1 MARARTPMHVSFNHL
16 FIMAKVVNGG
26 NKKGKVGSSI
36 FYTIKNSNNKVTQ
49 GERIYQP
56 NVTNPQSESQ
66 RAQRMKMRPAT
77 NFYAALSGILDHSF
91 QGVKYGAMS
100 RQYFLQQAIG
110 KTQEVF
116 PYLLKGENK
125 FVPGPYLMSKGSLSS
140 ISYSLTDDGASIK
153 LDDYEPNVQ
162 TIGNISTGLMNINT
176 TLREGDQITFIMV
189 QKITIDSV
197 SNFVP
202 FVCRFLIDTSSEEL
216 FEEVATGWSI
226 GTFGADDWKPAPIVS
241 AGLAKTAAFCV
252 IVSRKNISGG
262 EVWQRSTER
271 MLISDRVYNM
281 YMSPDA
287 YADALESY
295 KRTAASY
302 DSDYYLNDA
311 ETPDEVGG
319 VENYSFTNASLD
331 FTLGS
336 ATETHTAVLVQGDN
350 GPIATC
356 AKFGVSPD
364 ETPDGKNTWLETY
377 IVRGRKIVLL
387 ERYSLK
393 ATEVKSI
400 TAKYNNQ
407 VVQVLTPEAFVA
419 RFKDFTIA

>member
-1 MARARTPMHVSFNHL
+1 
-16 FIMAKVVNGG
+16 MAKVVNGG
-26 NKKGKVGSSI
+26 NKKGKIGSSI

-66 RAQRMKMRPAT
+66 RAQRMKLKPAT

-125 FVPGPYLMSKGSLSS
+125 FVPGPYLMSKGSLASVAWSLGDGGIDILGSS
-140 ISYSLTDDGASIK
+140 DSFEDTLGALSR
-153 LDDYEPNVQ
+153 N
-162 TIGNISTGLMNINT
+162 LMGIFPQLQN
-176 TLREGDQITFIMV
+176 GDQITLIGIGE
-189 QKITIDSV
+189 QNIDGV
-197 SNFVP
+197 SQFVP
-202 FVCRFLIDTSSEEL
+202 TISRFVLDSESTSTSTEYIEGSFTYDDVL
-216 FEEVATGWSI
+216 EDNKLHFAPNFPGESTVLVAG
-226 GTFGADDWKPAPIVS
+226 
-241 AGLAKTAAFCV
+241 CV
-252 IVSRKNISGG
+252 IVSRKNVSGG

-271 MLISDRVYNM
+271 MAISDRVYNM
-281 YMSPDA
+281 YMSPEA

-311 ETPDEVGG
+311 ETPEEVGG
-319 VENYSFTNASLD
+319 SENYSFTNASIE

-336 ATETHTAVLVQGDN
+336 ATETYTAVLVQNDN

-356 AKFGVSPD
+356 AKFGVYTD
-364 ETPDGKNTWLETY
+364 ERPDGKNTWLETY
-377 IVRGRKIVLL
+377 IVRGRNLVLM
-387 ERYSLK
+387 ERYNLTAS
-393 ATEVKSI
+393 EVKSI
-400 TAKYNNQ
+400 TAKYNSK
-407 VVQVLTPEAFVA
+407 VIQVLTPEAFVA

>member
-1 MARARTPMHVSFNHL
+1 
-16 FIMAKVVNGG
+16 MAKVVNGG
-26 NKKGKVGSSI
+26 NKKGKIGNSI

-66 RAQRMKMRPAT
+66 RAQRMKMKPAT

-116 PYLLKGENK
+116 PYLLKGEDK
-125 FVPGPYLMSKGSLSS
+125 FVPGPYLMSKGYLAS
-140 ISYSLTDDGASIK
+140 IAYNMTEEDGAFIILSGI
-153 LDDYEPNVQ
+153 DYNNT
-162 TIGNISTGLMNINT
+162 TIGNISLGLMNVNP
-176 TLREGDQITFIMV
+176 TLQEGDQITFVFVEEVTVEGI
-189 QKITIDSV
+189 IS
-197 SNFVP
+197 FVP
-202 FVCRFLIDTSSEEL
+202 YFCRFLLDKSSTVE
-216 FEEVATGWSI
+216 FEEAITNFEVGTI
-226 GTFGADDWKPAPIVS
+226 GLKWQPRPIVEQGS
-241 AGLAKTAAFCV
+241 TTTAGFCV
-252 IVSRKNISGG
+252 IVSRKNVDGG

-302 DSDYYLNDA
+302 DSDYYLNNA
-311 ETPDEVGG
+311 ETPEEAGG
-319 VENYSFTNASLD
+319 IESYSFANGTVN
-331 FTLGS
+331 FTLGGT
-336 ATETHTAVLVQGDN
+336 TEAHTAVIVQNDN
-350 GPIATC
+350 GPLLTC
-356 AKFGVSPD
+356 AKFGIYPEERPD
-364 ETPDGKNTWLETY
+364 EKNTWLETY
-377 IVRGRKIVLL
+377 IVRGRTLVLM
-387 ERYSLK
+387 ERYNLT
-393 ATEVKSI
+393 ANQVQSI
-400 TAKYNNQ
+400 TAKYDNKTI
-407 VVQVLTPEAFVA
+407 QVLTPEAFVT

>member
-1 MARARTPMHVSFNHL
+1 
-16 FIMAKVVNGG
+16 MAKVVNGG

-66 RAQRMKMRPAT
+66 RAQRMKMKPAT
-77 NFYAALSGILDHSF
+77 NFYAALSSILDHSF

-110 KTQEVF
+110 KAQEVF

-125 FVPGPYLMSKGSLSS
+125 FVPGPYLMSKGYLNSLLWSLGDDQIDIKGTWS
-140 ISYSLTDDGASIK
+140 RKDADSNVVGTISR
-153 LDDYEPNVQ
+153 
-162 TIGNISTGLMNINT
+162 GLLAFYP
-176 TLREGDQITFIMV
+176 TLSVGDQLTFISIV
-189 QKITIDSV
+189 ELNVDGV
-197 SNFVP
+197 SQFSP
-202 FVCRFLIDTSSEEL
+202 IIGRFLIDTNSSEDLPSVMPEYD
-216 FEEVATGWSI
+216 FEGTTGTGSFI
-226 GTFGADDWKPAPIVS
+226 PIVS
-241 AGLAKTAAFCV
+241 DNLAKVVAACV
-252 IVSRKNISGG
+252 IVSRKNVSGG

-271 MLISDRVYNM
+271 MAVSDRVYNM

-336 ATETHTAVLVQGDN
+336 ATETHTAVLVQDDN

-356 AKFGVSPD
+356 AKFGVYP
-364 ETPDGKNTWLETY
+364 EERPDGKQTWLETY
-377 IVRGRKIVLL
+377 IVRGRTIVLM
-387 ERYSLK
+387 ERYNLS
-393 ATEVKSI
+393 ATEVQSI
-400 TAKYNNQ
+400 TAKYNNK

>member
-1 MARARTPMHVSFNHL
+1 MARAHTPMHVSFNHL

-26 NKKGKVGSSI
+26 NKKGKIGNSI

-66 RAQRMKMRPAT
+66 RAQRMKMKPAT

-110 KTQEVF
+110 KSQTLF

-125 FVPGPYLMSKGSLSS
+125 FVPGPYLMSKGYLNSLQWS
-140 ISYSLTDDGASIK
+140 
-153 LDDYEPNVQ
+153 LDDKIDIKGAWDQDDVDTD
-162 TIGNISTGLMNINT
+162 TIGAISRGLVAYYSS
-176 TLREGDQITFIMV
+176 LQEGDQITLI
-189 QKITIDSV
+189 SV
-197 SNFVP
+197 AELSVDGVSQFQP
-202 FVCRFLIDTSSEEL
+202 IIGRFLINTESETTIADAIPNYT
-216 FEEVATGWSI
+216 FA
-226 GTFGADDWKPAPIVS
+226 GTDSQGSFLPNISDN
-241 AGLAKTAAFCV
+241 LAKIVACCV
-252 IVSRKNISGG
+252 IVSRKNVSGG

-311 ETPDEVGG
+311 ETPGEISG
-319 VENYSFTNASLD
+319 VESFSFTNGSIN
-331 FTLGS
+331 FTLGG
-336 ATETHTAVLVQGDN
+336 ATETHTAVIVQNDN
-350 GPIATC
+350 GPLATC
-356 AKFGVSPD
+356 AKFGIYP
-364 ETPDGKNTWLETY
+364 EERPDGKNTWLETY
-377 IVRGRKIVLL
+377 IVRGRTLVLM
-387 ERYSLK
+387 ERYNLQ
-393 ATEVKSI
+393 AANVQSI
-400 TAKYNNQ
+400 TAKYDNQ
-407 VVQVLTPEAFVA
+407 AIQVLTPEAFVA

>member
-1 MARARTPMHVSFNHL
+1 
-16 FIMAKVVNGG
+16 MAKVVNGG
-26 NKKGKVGSSI
+26 NKKGKVGNSI
-36 FYTIKNSNNKVTQ
+36 YYTIKNSNNKVTQ

-66 RAQRMKMRPAT
+66 RAQRMKLKPAT

-110 KTQEVF
+110 NTQDVF

-125 FVPGPYLMSKGSLSS
+125 FVPGPYLMSKGTLNSVEYYLANGGLEIPLSGEEG
-140 ISYSLTDDGASIK
+140 I
-153 LDDYEPNVQ
+153 
-162 TIGNISTGLMNINT
+162 T
-176 TLREGDQITFIMV
+176 TLGYISRQFVSACPTLRNGDQITFVGVSERFADGTSQFIP
-189 QKITIDSV
+189 SV
-197 SNFVP
+197 A
-202 FVCRFLIDTSSEEL
+202 RFLINTEDEDNDFNDVIDGNFQYE
-216 FEEVATGWSI
+216 SI
-226 GTFGADDWKPAPIVS
+226 ANNRIFFRCNIPGEQTTFA
-241 AGLAKTAAFCV
+241 AGCI
-252 IVSRKNISGG
+252 IVSRKNISDG

-271 MLISDRVYNM
+271 MAISDRVYNM

-311 ETPDEVGG
+311 ETSDEVGG
-319 VENYSFTNASLD
+319 VESYSFTNASLE

-336 ATETHTAVLVQGDN
+336 ATETHTAVLVQDDN

-356 AKFGVSPD
+356 AKFGIYPD
-364 ETPDGKNTWLETY
+364 ERPDGKQTWLETY
-377 IVRGRKIVLL
+377 IVRGRTIVLM
-387 ERYSLK
+387 ERYNLS
-393 ATEVKSI
+393 ATGVLSI

-407 VVQVLTPEAFVA
+407 VIQVLTPEAFVT
-419 RFKDFTIA
+419 RFKDFSIA

>member
-1 MARARTPMHVSFNHL
+1 
-16 FIMAKVVNGG
+16 MAKVVNGG

-66 RAQRMKMRPAT
+66 RAQRMKMKPAT
-77 NFYAALSGILDHSF
+77 NFYTALSGILDHSF

-125 FVPGPYLMSKGSLSS
+125 FVPGPYLMSKGYLNSLPWSLSNS
-140 ISYSLTDDGASIK
+140 VIEVAGNWVGDDEGTDTIGAISRGLVSYSSFLQD
-153 LDDYEPNVQ
+153 
-162 TIGNISTGLMNINT
+162 
-176 TLREGDQITFIMV
+176 GDQITLISV
-189 QKITIDSV
+189 VEKTIDGV
-197 SNFVP
+197 SQFKP
-202 FVCRFLIDTSSEEL
+202 IIGRFLIDTNSDVDFSEVVPNYTYAGEDVVCSFQPKSISSQIL
-216 FEEVATGWSI
+216 LVA
-226 GTFGADDWKPAPIVS
+226 A
-241 AGLAKTAAFCV
+241 CV
-252 IVSRKNISGG
+252 IVSRKNVNGG

-271 MLISDRVYNM
+271 MAISDRVYNM

-311 ETPDEVGG
+311 ETPEEVGG
-319 VENYSFTNASLD
+319 IESYSFANGTVN
-331 FTLGS
+331 FTLGGT
-336 ATETHTAVLVQGDN
+336 TETHTAVIVQNDN
-350 GPIATC
+350 GPLATC
-356 AKFGVSPD
+356 AKFGIYP
-364 ETPDGKNTWLETY
+364 EERPDGKNTWLETY
-377 IVRGRKIVLL
+377 IVRGRTLVLM
-387 ERYSLK
+387 ERYNLT
-393 ATEVKSI
+393 ANEVNSI
-400 TAKYNNQ
+400 TAKYDNQ
-407 VVQVLTPEAFVA
+407 TIQVLTPEAFVA